1 MVTFWS
7 GIRHASF
14 LLTGFQGIVTMQQSN
29 LDYIFLFLLLVLDIL
44 LTFMAYIYMLY
55 VVDSYIQYKQS

>member
-1 MVTFWS
+1 
-7 GIRHASF
+7 
-14 LLTGFQGIVTMQQSN
+14 MQQSN